1 MKTVQHVRRLPRQA
15 ALAAMIGFM
24 ALLPGFSAIAAPPRQ
39 DPEPTETPF
48 GRPIIVLKSY
58 YVEGTVKP
66 GETFQLDFRL
76 ANEGE
81 AKARNITASFSSGD
95 FIPRSKGGVV
105 SAGAIAAGAD
115 TGYDLKM
122 AVSDDLA
129 PGSIGSLEM
138 YVSYTDP
145 EGTSYDQSFTLTIPL
160 EKVKVGTPRPT
171 YTPTAI
177 VRPQLLITGYETDV
191 ATLQPGVSFRL
202 YLMVDNVGGARGRGV
217 SMIVGGGSQTTS
229 GGTPEPGSSGGL
241 SGAAGDF
248 ATFAPVGSSNVQF
261 LGDFDA
267 GGHATLVQ
275 RLIVNSTAKPGA
287 YPLKISFVYRDES
300 NADYMDDQVITLL
313 VHQPPIVEISFYR
326 PPDPFQIGGGGTLPI
341 QIVNLGRSSVVL
353 GRMTVTSESGEL
365 ANSVATVGLID
376 SGGYF
381 TLDAMFTPALAGR
394 QDVRVRIDY
403 LDDFNEAKQIEQAL
417 SIEVAEALP
426 EGVGGGGG
434 GGGSDGEVA
443 PPVTAPETLFQRAW
457 RGILGL
463 IGLDSGAPQPAG
475 EPMPVAPSE
484 SVPYRSSG
492 PKG

>member
-1 MKTVQHVRRLPRQA
+1 MKTRRPMQRPPRWA
-15 ALAAMIGFM
+15 ALAAMIGLL
-24 ALLPGFSAIAAPPRQ
+24 AVLPGFSAMAAPPRQ
-39 DPEPTETPF
+39 DPDPTETPF

-58 YVEGTVKP
+58 FVEGTVKP

-81 AKARNITASFSSGD
+81 TKARNITASFSSGD
-95 FIPRSKGGVV
+95 FIPRSKGGVI

-115 TGYDLKM
+115 TGYDLKL
-122 AVSDDLA
+122 AVSDDLT

-171 YTPTAI
+171 FTPTAI

-202 YLMVDNVGGARGRGV
+202 YLMVDNVGGARGRAV
-217 SMIVGGGSQTTS
+217 SMVVGGGSQTTS

-267 GGHATLVQ
+267 DGHATLVQ
-275 RLIVNSTAKPGA
+275 RLIVNSSAKPGA

-326 PPDPFQIGGGGTLPI
+326 PPDPLGVGIGGTLPI
-341 QIVNLGRSSVVL
+341 QVVNLGRSSMVL
-353 GRMTVTSESGEL
+353 GRMTVEAEGGEL
-365 ANSVATVGLID
+365 SNQIATVGLID

-381 TLDAMFTPALAGR
+381 TLDALFTPESAGS
-394 QDVRVRIDY
+394 QDLRVVIDY
-403 LDDFNEAKQIEQAL
+403 LDDFNEPKQIEQVL
-417 SIEVAEALP
+417 TVEVAEAPP
-426 EGVGGGGG
+426 EGEGGGGG
-434 GGGSDGEVA
+434 AMEGEAAPAEVA
-443 PPVTAPETLFQRAW
+443 PETFLHKVW
-457 RGILGL
+457 RGLLGVF
-463 IGLDSGAPQPAG
+463 GLDSGAPQPEG
-475 EPMPVAPSE
+475 E
-484 SVPYRSSG
+484 SVPIEPSDGEPYPSNG